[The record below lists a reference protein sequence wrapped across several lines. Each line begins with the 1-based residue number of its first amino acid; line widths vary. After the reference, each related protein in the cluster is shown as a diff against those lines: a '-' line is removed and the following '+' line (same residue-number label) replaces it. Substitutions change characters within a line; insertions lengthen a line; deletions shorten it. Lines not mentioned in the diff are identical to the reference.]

1 MKISEVKARA
11 EGTTY
16 EKEIDVLE
24 NIYRQTGDCAESGF
38 LGFINDIYYDDYG
51 HIEFETNNQVSDLK
65 TRTVGAV
72 LDGSVII
79 KQVQENKTN
88 KFAQMFSWKKDGSSY
103 TYVAFDNE
111 KVMNHAYISIK
122 KFHPEF
128 LGENIDRTFLS
139 LGVPFDN
146 IMDVKLSQKVKSSV
160 TATSMVSEV
169 SNNSSE
175 DSNSFSK

>member
-1 MKISEVKARA
+1 MKISEVKERA
-11 EGTTY
+11 KGTTY
-16 EKEIDVLE
+16 EKEVDVLE
-24 NIYRQTGDCAESGF
+24 NIYHQTGDCAESGF

-51 HIEFETNNQVSDLK
+51 HIEFETNNQVGDLK

-79 KQVQENKTN
+79 KQVQENKNN
-88 KFAQMFSWKKDGSSY
+88 KYSQMFSWKKDGSVY

-111 KVMNHAYISIK
+111 EVMNRAYISIK

-128 LGENIDRTFLS
+128 LGENIDMTFLS

-146 IMDVKLSQKVKSSV
+146 IMNVKLSQEVKSSE
-160 TATSMVSEV
+160 TASSMVGEIG
-169 SNNSSE
+169 NNVGE
-175 DSNSFSK
+175 DSDSFIK